1 MRNRAKLFVHDFKA
15 FLYDAMA
22 HPGTG
27 RIELAK
33 NIADALV
40 KKNTAAE
47 ATLLQQFV
55 RDRGIKYLLHFT
67 PIYNL
72 RSILRLG
79 FVPRKFLD
87 MPGIKESIRP
97 LFPDLFRQDGQRDCF
112 CLSISWPN
120 YKMFFQKRKQMLTDW
135 VVLRINV
142 ETIIKHQ
149 CLFYKTNAASS
160 VSRRLGPGRIEEMF
174 YDDGIR
180 GQLRIEDWYTTD
192 PQAEV
197 MSFSRISPQWINE
210 IYVQKLTKEVNR
222 EFTHLG
228 RQNLL
233 KRDNSG
239 NRIKVTEDKTFFGP
253 RKDFQFWKK

>member
-22 HPGTG
+22 RPGTG

-160 VSRRLGPGRIEEMF
+160 ASRRLGPGRIEEMF

-180 GQLRIEDWYTTD
+180 EQLSIEKWYTTD

>member
-1 MRNRAKLFVHDFKA
+1 
-15 FLYDAMA
+15 
-22 HPGTG
+22 
-27 RIELAK
+27 
-33 NIADALV
+33 
-40 KKNTAAE
+40 
-47 ATLLQQFV
+47 
-55 RDRGIKYLLHFT
+55 
-67 PIYNL
+67 
-72 RSILRLG
+72 
-79 FVPRKFLD
+79 
-87 MPGIKESIRP
+87 
-97 LFPDLFRQDGQRDCF
+97 
-112 CLSISWPN
+112 
-120 YKMFFQKRKQMLTDW
+120 MLTDW

-180 GQLRIEDWYTTD
+180 GQLRIEEWYTTD

-222 EFTHLG
+222 EFTHLR

-233 KRDNSG
+233 KRDDSG
-239 NRIKVTEDKTFFGP
+239 NRVKVTEDKTFFGP

>member
-1 MRNRAKLFVHDFKA
+1 MRNRAKLFIHDFKA

-22 HPGTG
+22 RPGTG

-87 MPGIKESIRP
+87 MPGIKETIRP
-97 LFPDLFRQDGQRDCF
+97 LFPDQFRQDGQRDCF

-180 GQLRIEDWYTTD
+180 GQLSIEKWYTTD

-210 IYVQKLTKEVNR
+210 IYVQKLTKELNR
-222 EFTHLG
+222 EFTHLR

-233 KRDNSG
+233 KRDDSG

>member
-1 MRNRAKLFVHDFKA
+1 MRNRAKLFIHDFKA

-22 HPGTG
+22 RPGTG

-160 VSRRLGPGRIEEMF
+160 ASRRLGPGRIEEMF

-180 GQLRIEDWYTTD
+180 GQLRIEKWYTTD

-222 EFTHLG
+222 EFTHLR

-233 KRDNSG
+233 KRDDSG

>member
-1 MRNRAKLFVHDFKA
+1 MRNRAKLFIHDFKA

-22 HPGTG
+22 RPGTG

-47 ATLLQQFV
+47 AALLQQFV

-135 VVLRINV
+135 VVLKINV

-149 CLFYKTNAASS
+149 CLFYKTNAASPK
-160 VSRRLGPGRIEEMF
+160 SRRQGPGRIEEMF

-180 GQLRIEDWYTTD
+180 GQLRIEKWYTTD

-222 EFTHLG
+222 EFTHLR

>member
-1 MRNRAKLFVHDFKA
+1 MRNRAKLFIHDFKA

-22 HPGTG
+22 RPGTG

-160 VSRRLGPGRIEEMF
+160 ASRRLGPGRIEEMF

-180 GQLRIEDWYTTD
+180 GQLSIEKWYTTD

-222 EFTHLG
+222 EFTHLR

-233 KRDNSG
+233 KRDDSG